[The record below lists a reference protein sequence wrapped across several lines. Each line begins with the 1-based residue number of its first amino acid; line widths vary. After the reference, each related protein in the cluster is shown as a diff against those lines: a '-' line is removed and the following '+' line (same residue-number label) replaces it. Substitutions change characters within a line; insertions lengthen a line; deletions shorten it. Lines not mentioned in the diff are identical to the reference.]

1 MAHSPSLRSL
11 ATVALSCLYCC
22 APVALAQPAE
32 TAQTPTK
39 PAAPAPPPSPGPEQ
53 PKYVPPPSTRP
64 QYKLDDQG
72 QFVLEAA
79 PAPGTDAAIITQ
91 ARKLLAEDRPAS
103 AKDLLDAWIE
113 RNDFTGNRLLP
124 QAYLLRGDAISADGD
139 EYQALYDYEQV
150 IKAYPGSPEFVIA
163 VEREVEIG
171 NRYLH
176 GLDRKWLGMRI
187 ANAEDVGVEL
197 MVRAQ
202 ERMPGSRLGE
212 RASIELADYFYRER
226 ELSSASDAYELFEK
240 NYPTSQYKP
249 FAMERRIYANVARF
263 KGPRY
268 DSRPLT
274 DARVLTRRFVNAY
287 PARAAETGLNDA
299 LIVRIDDSAAESMW
313 VSADW
318 YFQRGDQPG
327 GRYVLKRLVAKYPQ
341 SAAAERAVK
350 LMIEKGWLK
359 QSALPSAA
367 PAGDPSV
374 EPTPVPNGTPP
385 EAPRPIAPA
394 TPAGNAPAPATLPVP
409 SAAPPG
415 APTPIEPATPA
426 PAPTPGKEPR

>member
-1 MAHSPSLRSL
+1 M
-11 ATVALSCLYCC
+11 
-22 APVALAQPAE
+22 
-32 TAQTPTK
+32 
-39 PAAPAPPPSPGPEQ
+39 
-53 PKYVPPPSTRP
+53 
-64 QYKLDDQG
+64 
-72 QFVLEAA
+72 
-79 PAPGTDAAIITQ
+79 PGTDAAIITQ
-91 ARKLLAEDRPAS
+91 ARKLLAEDRPAA
-103 AKDLLDAWIE
+103 AKELLDAWIE

-124 QAYLLRGDAISADGD
+124 QAYLLRGDATSADGD

-150 IKAYPGSPEFVIA
+150 IKAYPGSPEFIIA
-163 VEREVEIG
+163 VEREVEIA

-197 MVRAQ
+197 MVRSQ

-226 ELSSASDAYELFEK
+226 ELSAASDAYELFEK

-268 DSRPLT
+268 DTRPLT

-313 VSADW
+313 VAADW
-318 YFQRGDQPG
+318 YFQRGDEPG
-327 GRYVLKRLVAKYPQ
+327 GRYTLKRLVAKYPQ

-350 LMIEKGWLK
+350 LMVERGWLK
-359 QSALPSAA
+359 QSELPSA
-367 PAGDPSV
+367 PPTGVPSA
-374 EPTPVPNGTPP
+374 EPVPEGTPP
-385 EAPRPIAPA
+385 EAPRPIEPASPAGRSPTPA
-394 TPAGNAPAPATLPVP
+394 TSTAPNVP
-409 SAAPPG
+409 LPG
-415 APTPIEPATPA
+415 APSPIEPATPA
-426 PAPTPGKEPR
+426 TTPGKEPR